1 MNMFRR
7 QDSSKLQAQLA
18 ALKGGN
24 GFSKEDPKEWKIK
37 TDAAGNGEALI
48 RFLPSKTED
57 GLPIVKL
64 VNHSFKVNG
73 KWYWEN
79 CSSTHG
85 DFDSCPVCKYINE
98 KDLYNT
104 DKTEWQLIKRKAS
117 YYANILV
124 LKDPQAPEN
133 EGKVFKFR
141 FGQKIYDK
149 IVAMVN
155 VNTDMGEVP
164 VDVTCVFSGANFL
177 LKAKKVDK
185 HQNYDD
191 SRFMQQSQL
200 PKIEDE
206 AYQKYLME
214 NMVDLSEI
222 VAPSQFKP
230 FDELE
235 TKFKKTMGVSMVAGA
250 AASSAAAAINSQLD
264 DFDAQMNAFD
274 AGTTAASTVV
284 GINAASTALDSSAD
298 DLMASLDLGGGT
310 SSASDLDDLDALL
323 GM

>member
-133 EGKVFKFR
+133 EGKVCKFR

-264 DFDAQMNAFD
+264 DFDAALNVFD
-274 AGTTAASTVV
+274 AGTTAT
-284 GINAASTALDSSAD
+284 STASDSSAD

-310 SSASDLDDLDALL
+310 SSASDLDDLDSLL
-323 GM
+323 AM

>member
-1 MNMFRR
+1 
-7 QDSSKLQAQLA
+7 
-18 ALKGGN
+18 
-24 GFSKEDPKEWKIK
+24 
-37 TDAAGNGEALI
+37 
-48 RFLPSKTED
+48 
-57 GLPIVKL
+57 
-64 VNHSFKVNG
+64 
-73 KWYWEN
+73 
-79 CSSTHG
+79 
-85 DFDSCPVCKYINE
+85 
-98 KDLYNT
+98 
-104 DKTEWQLIKRKAS
+104 
-117 YYANILV
+117 
-124 LKDPQAPEN
+124 
-133 EGKVFKFR
+133 
-141 FGQKIYDK
+141 
-149 IVAMVN
+149 MVN

-264 DFDAQMNAFD
+264 DFDAALNAFD
-274 AGTTAASTVV
+274 AGTSTSASS
-284 GINAASTALDSSAD
+284 ASSAD

-310 SSASDLDDLDALL
+310 PSASDLDDLDSLL
-323 GM
+323 NL

>member
-1 MNMFRR
+1 MFKR

-274 AGTTAASTVV
+274 AGTTAA
-284 GINAASTALDSSAD
+284 IAASDSSAD

-310 SSASDLDDLDALL
+310 SSASDLDDLDSLL
-323 GM
+323 AM

>member
-1 MNMFRR
+1 MFKR

-214 NMVDLSEI
+214 NMVDLGEI

-250 AASSAAAAINSQLD
+250 VASSAAAAINSQLD

-274 AGTTAASTVV
+274 AGTTATSTE
-284 GINAASTALDSSAD
+284 ADSSAD

-310 SSASDLDDLDALL
+310 SSASDLDDLDSLL
-323 GM
+323 AM

>member
-1 MNMFRR
+1 MFKR

-214 NMVDLSEI
+214 NMVDLGEI

-274 AGTTAASTVV
+274 AGTTSAITAS
-284 GINAASTALDSSAD
+284 SSSAD

-310 SSASDLDDLDALL
+310 SSASDLDDLDSLL
-323 GM
+323 NL

>member
-1 MNMFRR
+1 MFKR

-214 NMVDLSEI
+214 NMVDLGEI

-274 AGTTAASTVV
+274 AGTTAAIV
-284 GINAASTALDSSAD
+284 ASDSSAD

-310 SSASDLDDLDALL
+310 SSASDLDDLDSLL
-323 GM
+323 AM

>member
-18 ALKGGN
+18 ALKGNSG

-264 DFDAQMNAFD
+264 DFDAALNVFD
-274 AGTTAASTVV
+274 AGTTATNTAS
-284 GINAASTALDSSAD
+284 SSSAD
-298 DLMASLDLGGGT
+298 DLMASLDLGGGSSNDT
-310 SSASDLDDLDALL
+310 SLDDLDSLL
-323 GM
+323 NL

>member
-1 MNMFRR
+1 MFKR

-191 SRFMQQSQL
+191 SRFMQPSQL

-214 NMVDLSEI
+214 NMVDLGEI

-264 DFDAQMNAFD
+264 DFDAALNAFD
-274 AGTTAASTVV
+274 AGTTAT
-284 GINAASTALDSSAD
+284 STASDSSAD
-298 DLMASLDLGGGT
+298 DLMASLDLGVGT
-310 SSASDLDDLDALL
+310 SSASDLDDLDSLL
-323 GM
+323 AM

>member
-1 MNMFRR
+1 MFKRS
-7 QDSSKLQAQLA
+7 DSSKLQAQLA

-264 DFDAQMNAFD
+264 DFDKDLMAFD
-274 AGTTAASTVV
+274 AGTSATNTAS
-284 GINAASTALDSSAD
+284 SSSAD
-298 DLMASLDLGGGT
+298 DLMASLDLGGGSSNDT
-310 SSASDLDDLDALL
+310 SLDDLDSLL
-323 GM
+323 NL

>member
-214 NMVDLSEI
+214 NMVDLGEI

-264 DFDAQMNAFD
+264 DFDKDLMAFD
-274 AGTTAASTVV
+274 AGTSATNTAS
-284 GINAASTALDSSAD
+284 SSSAD
-298 DLMASLDLGGGT
+298 DLMASLDLGGGSSNDT
-310 SSASDLDDLDALL
+310 SLDDLDSLL
-323 GM
+323 NL

>member
-1 MNMFRR
+1 MFKRS
-7 QDSSKLQAQLA
+7 DSSKLQAQLA

-57 GLPIVKL
+57 GLPIIKL

-214 NMVDLSEI
+214 NMVDLGEI

-274 AGTTAASTVV
+274 AGTTATSTT
-284 GINAASTALDSSAD
+284 SDSSAD

-310 SSASDLDDLDALL
+310 SSASDLDDLDSLL
-323 GM
+323 AM

>member
-1 MNMFRR
+1 MFKR

-57 GLPIVKL
+57 GLPIIKL

-214 NMVDLSEI
+214 NMVDLGEI

-274 AGTTAASTVV
+274 AGTTAT
-284 GINAASTALDSSAD
+284 STASDSSAD

-310 SSASDLDDLDALL
+310 SSASDLDDLDSLL
-323 GM
+323 AM